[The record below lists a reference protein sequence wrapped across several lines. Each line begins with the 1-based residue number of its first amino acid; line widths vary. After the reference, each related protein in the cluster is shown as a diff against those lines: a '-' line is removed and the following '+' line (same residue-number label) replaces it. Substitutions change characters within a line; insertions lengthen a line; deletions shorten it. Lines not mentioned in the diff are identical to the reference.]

1 MSMTSL
7 DITAPVPA
15 SRRFGAK
22 RLLDLAMTVA
32 LLLAIWP
39 LFVLIA
45 LAVYASSPGP
55 IFFVQE
61 RVGRGGKTF
70 GMMKFRS
77 MYIDAEARRA
87 EVAGLSDR
95 EGLCLKLR
103 RDPRITPV
111 GRALRRWSLDELP
124 QLFNVLAG
132 DMSLVGPRPA
142 LVEEVAAYPP
152 RAHQRHRVLP
162 GITGFWQV
170 AGRAEIGF
178 DDMIDMDLAYVRQ
191 VSVTTDLVVLC
202 RTVGAVLTG
211 KGAY

>member
-7 DITAPVPA
+7 DITATVPDL
-15 SRRFGAK
+15 RRFGAK

-124 QLFNVLAG
+124 QFFNVLAG

>member
-7 DITAPVPA
+7 DITATVPE

-124 QLFNVLAG
+124 QFFNVLAG

>member
-1 MSMTSL
+1 MSMTFL
-7 DITAPVPA
+7 DITATVPD

-103 RDPRITPV
+103 HDPRITPV